1 MNTITTPDSPTFES
15 LQLEIIQLKTK
26 LAWYEEQF
34 RLYQHKKF
42 GSSSERFEDQGLLF
56 NEAEELAE
64 EATEA
69 AIPADHLAP
78 CKTKPAA

>member
-1 MNTITTPDSPTFES
+1 MGGNRGRWSSPTAY
-15 LQLEIIQLKTK
+15 EIIQLKTK

-56 NEAEELAE
+56 NRHSPPSM
-64 EATEA
+64 TFS
-69 AIPADHLAP
+69 
-78 CKTKPAA
+78 